1 MFKCGDWK
9 EVTIFKLGDRRKVIM
24 FKCGDCGETFIKPR
38 IQRESRGKYW
48 GMPAYEDV
56 ATCPY
61 CGSEFIDIINII
73 ENNSDK
79 VLTN

>member
-1 MFKCGDWK
+1 M
-9 EVTIFKLGDRRKVIM
+9 M
-24 FKCGDCGETFIKPR
+24 FKCGDCERLFDKPE
-38 IQRESRGKYW
+38 IVRESRGEFW

-56 ATCPY
+56 AICPY
-61 CGSEFIDIINII
+61 CGSEFIDTI

>member
-1 MFKCGDWK
+1 M
-9 EVTIFKLGDRRKVIM
+9 RKIAM
-24 FKCGDCGETFIKPR
+24 FKCGDCSKTFTEPR
-38 IQRESRGKYW
+38 IEHESRGEFW

-61 CGSEFIDIINII
+61 CGSEFIDII